1 MVTTPSDIPDIP
13 EILDVLEIPGSKS
26 GFKGVDLTSTLHIS
40 ALRSVPDSQSD
51 NSLLDS
57 LSSEEFNIL
66 KDLSKDCAMFIALAG
81 PGKGAR
87 FLLNSD
93 CIAIGRDTSSEI
105 FLDDVTVSRKHC
117 QVLRSRNGAAT
128 IFEIEDLKSLNGTY
142 VNAISKVKTSLS
154 HGDEVQ
160 VGKYRLTFFSPVS
173 GQRSSEIQ

>member
-1 MVTTPSDIPDIP
+1 MGTTPSDIP
-13 EILDVLEIPGSKS
+13 EIAGTKS
-26 GFKGVDLTSTLHIS
+26 NLKNVDLTSTLHIS
-40 ALRSVPDSQSD
+40 SLRPVPDSQSE
-51 NSLLDS
+51 NSLLDA

-66 KDLSKDCAMFIALAG
+66 KDLAKDCAMFIALAG

-93 CIAIGRDTSSEI
+93 CVTIGREAQSEI

-117 QVLRSRNGAAT
+117 QVLRTRNGSAT
-128 IFEIEDLKSLNGTY
+128 SFEIEDLKSLNGTY
-142 VNAISKVKTSLS
+142 VNAISKVKTSLN

-173 GQRSSEIQ
+173 GQRTNEIQ

>member
-1 MVTTPSDIPDIP
+1 MVTPPSDTPQN
-13 EILDVLEIPGSKS
+13 PG
-26 GFKGVDLTSTLHIS
+26 GTNDFDLTSTLNIS
-40 ALRSVPDSQSD
+40 SLRSVPNALNE
-51 NSLLDS
+51 NSLLDA
-57 LSSEEFNIL
+57 LSAEEFNIL
-66 KDLSKDCAMFIALAG
+66 KDLSSDCAMLISMAG

-93 CIAIGRDTSSEI
+93 CVSIGREATSEI

-117 QVLRSRNGAAT
+117 QIIRSRIGMNT

-142 VNAISKVKTSLS
+142 VNAISKARTSLS

-173 GQRSSEIQ
+173 GKRTSEIQ